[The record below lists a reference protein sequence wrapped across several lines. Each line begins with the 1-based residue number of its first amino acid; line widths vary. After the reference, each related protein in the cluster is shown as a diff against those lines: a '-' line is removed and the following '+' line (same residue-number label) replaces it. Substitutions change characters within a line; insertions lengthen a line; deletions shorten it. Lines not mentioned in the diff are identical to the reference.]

1 MRVLTRGA
9 LLLAI
14 CVAAPPAKS
23 DEIQLKDGKTFYGV
37 IVAYDN
43 NMFKVKTDFGYILVE
58 KSKIAAILP
67 NGSEAAKNDAKGNA
81 KPGADAPGTPA
92 RKQGE
97 AERSQPSSTTSKG
110 RCGATQRRA
119 RGHVSHRDARTPNI
133 ERGGTACDTRERAED
148 KRHSAVDQSRTFR
161 SRRGFG
167 DVQHFARSA
176 QGSRDP
182 SDS

>member
-67 NGSEAAKNDAKGNA
+67 NGSEAAK
-81 KPGADAPGTPA
+81 ADTKSPAPKNGSEAPGTTNP
-92 RKQGE
+92 RKQ
-97 AERSQPSSTTSKG
+97 AQPERPLPTEEPVKTDAVQP
-110 RCGATQRRA
+110 A
-119 RGHVSHRDARTPNI
+119 VM
-133 ERGGTACDTRERAED
+133 
-148 KRHSAVDQSRTFR
+148 SAVERPAPRVSNAALRP
-161 SRRGFG
+161 
-167 DVQHFARSA
+167 ALPA
-176 QGSRDP
+176 
-182 SDS
+182 

>member
-97 AERSQPSSTTSKG
+97 AERSQPS
-110 RCGATQRRA
+110 TQPVKADAVQPSAEPAVMSAIETPAPRISNAAVRPAIPALRRQ
-119 RGHVSHRDARTPNI
+119 TP
-133 ERGGTACDTRERAED
+133 
-148 KRHSAVDQSRTFR
+148 
-161 SRRGFG
+161 
-167 DVQHFARSA
+167 
-176 QGSRDP
+176 
-182 SDS
+182 